1 MNSNTRQ
8 SCTKDER
15 RMVNMINNEDVIQE
29 ISKKNN
35 LLKHNKKLAKEE
47 DGELKNLKQTLQSI
61 IDKLS
66 PIQSNYKLSKEQKQ

>member
-1 MNSNTRQ
+1 MKNLVRITKMNSNTRQ

-47 DGELKNLKQTLQSI
+47 DGELKNLK
-61 IDKLS
+61 
-66 PIQSNYKLSKEQKQ
+66 